1 MSVEEPEQN
10 CVSSGDRGGLFIP
23 SDTEP
28 DWAEEE
34 EHGGRLG
41 IQQKRLRGALDALF
55 RAVRSETESVR
66 PEHISTLVEIIVRN
80 FRKKETAVSWVQPAQ
95 DGELDGEL
103 DCPGCNR
110 FILEPVTVACGHSYC
125 RSCLQQAFLSK
136 CKKCREE
143 IGAKHLL
150 RANVL
155 LCGLL
160 EKWFPEEIQKTKRI
174 AEVKE
179 LLRSKHFTQ
188 ALSLATQLL
197 ESVKRWTLIGQPCL
211 FSLQILCDLL
221 VPTCESVQ
229 TLEES
234 SEPSGLIRA
243 QSLRAQV
250 VGGARGE
257 GLKRVSSA
265 PQLGEKGALLKRK
278 LSGLEAGPEVVEN
291 SDSKHKKQG
300 VSAAASVCSD
310 EDKPHHRVPRDLLDP
325 SDFECS
331 LCMRLFYEPVTTP
344 CGHSFCKNCLQR
356 SLDHSPQCPLC
367 KESLRLYL
375 ASRRFSITRVLDD
388 IIKRYLSEEHAARQK
403 IHNDETKELSDLENN
418 VPIFVCTMAYPTVP
432 CPLHVFE
439 PRYRLMIRRCIET
452 GTRQFG
458 MCISDAHKG
467 SCVISWF
474 RRTLEE
480 SSEPSGLIRAQSL
493 RAQVVG
499 GARGE
504 GLKRVS
510 SAPQLGEKGALL
522 KRKLSGLE
530 AGPEVV
536 ENSDSKHKKQGVSA
550 AASVCSDEDKP
561 HHRVPRDLLDP
572 SDFECSLCMRLF
584 YEPVTTPCGH
594 SFCKNCLQRSLDHSP
609 QCPLCKESL
618 RLYLASRRF
627 SITRVLDDIIKRYLS
642 EEHAARQKIH
652 NDETKELSDL
662 ENNVPIFVC
671 TMAYPTV
678 PCPLHVFE
686 PRYRLMIR
694 RCIETGTRQ
703 FGMCISDAHKGCVEG
718 KEELQLQDLYDQV
731 YNQASVWFHAL
742 ENRFRNQILQHFG
755 PMPEKENDI
764 QSSPN
769 GPACCWWLLA
779 VLPVDP
785 RYQLSVLSMTTL
797 RERLVKIQHILA
809 YLQNTHPE

>member
-28 DWAEEE
+28 DWAEE

-95 DGELDGEL
+95 DGEVDGEL
-103 DCPGCNR
+103 DCPACNR
-110 FILEPVTVACGHSYC
+110 FILEPVTIACGHSYC

-160 EKWFPEEIQKTKRI
+160 EKWFPEEMQKTKRV
-174 AEVKE
+174 AEVKG

-188 ALSLATQLL
+188 ALSLTTQLL
-197 ESVKRWTLIGQPCL
+197 ESDGSNIRLRVCRAEAYWR
-211 FSLQILCDLL
+211 LQHYHHALEDFDVCM
-221 VPTCESVQ
+221 SVAPSVE

-243 QSLRAQV
+243 QSLRAH

-291 SDSKHKKQG
+291 SDTKHKKQG

-310 EDKPHHRVPRDLLDP
+310 EDKHHHRVPRDLLDP

-331 LCMRLFYEPVTTP
+331 LCMRLFYDPVTTP

-367 KESLRLYL
+367 KESLRL
-375 ASRRFSITRVLDD
+375 
-388 IIKRYLSEEHAARQK
+388 
-403 IHNDETKELSDLENN
+403 
-418 VPIFVCTMAYPTVP
+418 
-432 CPLHVFE
+432 
-439 PRYRLMIRRCIET
+439 
-452 GTRQFG
+452 
-458 MCISDAHKG
+458 
-467 SCVISWF
+467 
-474 RRTLEE
+474 
-480 SSEPSGLIRAQSL
+480 
-493 RAQVVG
+493 
-499 GARGE
+499 
-504 GLKRVS
+504 
-510 SAPQLGEKGALL
+510 
-522 KRKLSGLE
+522 
-530 AGPEVV
+530 
-536 ENSDSKHKKQGVSA
+536 
-550 AASVCSDEDKP
+550 
-561 HHRVPRDLLDP
+561 
-572 SDFECSLCMRLF
+572 
-584 YEPVTTPCGH
+584 
-594 SFCKNCLQRSLDHSP
+594 
-609 QCPLCKESL
+609 
-618 RLYLASRRF
+618 
-627 SITRVLDDIIKRYLS
+627 
-642 EEHAARQKIH
+642 
-652 NDETKELSDL
+652 
-662 ENNVPIFVC
+662 
-671 TMAYPTV
+671 
-678 PCPLHVFE
+678 
-686 PRYRLMIR
+686 
-694 RCIETGTRQ
+694 
-703 FGMCISDAHKGCVEG
+703 
-718 KEELQLQDLYDQV
+718 
-731 YNQASVWFHAL
+731 
-742 ENRFRNQILQHFG
+742 
-755 PMPEKENDI
+755 
-764 QSSPN
+764 SSPN

-809 YLQNTHPE
+809 YLQNSHPE